1 MGLGLC
7 LRIRESD
14 WMQNRV
20 VMLVDFDYFY
30 AQCEELRNP
39 TLKDKPVV
47 VGVYS
52 GRTEESGAVSTSNYI
67 ARKYSVKSGMPLFL
81 AKRKLEG
88 TDAVFLP
95 VDHEYY
101 DQISNKIMQILRG
114 YASSLEQVSVDE
126 AYLDVTEQVQGSFE
140 KAKDYAQKMKNAV
153 TKQVGISFSVGVG
166 PNKLVSKIACDSQK
180 PNGLTIVKPEEAK
193 SFFSSLPVDRLLGVG
208 KKTSARM
215 DSLGIKTVG
224 DLANYDVQ
232 KLIDI
237 FGRTLGVY
245 FHNAANAVDNEPV
258 QEQGEAESI
267 SRIGT
272 LKQDTK
278 DLAFILQ
285 KTDELTDDISKEVA
299 EKNLSFKQV
308 AIYVVLTDL
317 SSKSRSITLEQP
329 AKDPETIKKN
339 VKELFGKFLSETQ
352 LEVRRVGVKVSG
364 FSREEPQQK
373 QLTSFFQT
381 S

>member
-1 MGLGLC
+1 
-7 LRIRESD
+7 
-14 WMQNRV
+14 
-20 VMLVDFDYFY
+20 MLVDFDYFF

-101 DQISNKIMQILRG
+101 DQISNRIMQILRS

-140 KAKDYAQKMKNAV
+140 KAKDYAQKMKNEV
-153 TKQVGISFSVGVG
+153 CKQVSISFSVGVG
-166 PNKLVSKIACDSQK
+166 PNKLVAKIACDSQK
-180 PNGLTIVKPEEAK
+180 PNGLTIVKSEEAK
-193 SFFSSLPVDRLLGVG
+193 SFLASLPVDRLLGVG

-215 DSLGIKTVG
+215 DSFGIKTVG
-224 DLANYDVQ
+224 DLARYNIQ
-232 KLIDI
+232 KLIDT
-237 FGRTLGVY
+237 FGRTLGAY

-272 LKQDTK
+272 LKQDSH
-278 DLAFILQ
+278 DLDFILQ
-285 KTDELTDDISKEVA
+285 KTDELTADVSKEVA

-329 AKDPETIKKN
+329 AKDSETIKKN

-364 FSREEPQQK
+364 FSREEPRQK

>member
-1 MGLGLC
+1 
-7 LRIRESD
+7 
-14 WMQNRV
+14 MQNRV
-20 VMLVDFDYFY
+20 VMLVDFDYFF

-101 DQISNKIMQILRG
+101 DQISNRIMQILRG

-140 KAKDYAQKMKNAV
+140 KAKDYAQKMKNEV

-180 PNGLTIVKPEEAK
+180 PNGLTIVKPEETKTFLAP
-193 SFFSSLPVDRLLGVG
+193 LPVDRLLGVG

-215 DSLGIKTVG
+215 DSLDIKTVG

-232 KLIDI
+232 RLIAI
-237 FGRTLGVY
+237 WGKILGVY

-278 DLAFILQ
+278 DLTFILQ
-285 KTDELTDDISKEVA
+285 KTDELTEDVAKEVA
-299 EKNLSFKQV
+299 EKGWSFRQV

-317 SSKSRSITLEQP
+317 SSKSRSVTLEQP
-329 AKDPETIKKN
+329 AKDKEAIKRY
-339 VKELFGKFLSETQ
+339 VKELLEKFLSETP
-352 LEVRRVGVKVSG
+352 LEARRVGVKISG
-364 FSREEPQQK
+364 FSKEEPRQK